1 MGKAGGV
8 IGHRRGRAPKGW
20 WRISVM
26 DMEILCRR
34 LELTGYGRPPV
45 GVRRF
50 FGWTVRLET
59 RWVSAIRAA
68 IPYSEA
74 QGSLM
79 FPRPDPHIGGV
90 RLKDRMASGTIRL
103 KSDAPGGSGQPS
115 RVWHYRNDRPFFDVA
130 RADVIPPYLGHRRV
144 GGRFFRNHVQFHHA
158 HVALSYFVLRLD
170 LLVVQLAVMS
180 LSFGGHYYIDNQY
193 HVAESWLGR
202 FSWFRR
208 KQQLHFLHHRRGN
221 CNFAVI
227 DFFWDRLLG
236 TYRSVEL

>member
-1 MGKAGGV
+1 MGKAAGV
-8 IGHRRGRAPKGW
+8 IVHRRGRAPKGW

-130 RADVIPPYLGHRRV
+130 RADVIPPISRTSPRWRKILQESCSISPRPLCRRS
-144 GGRFFRNHVQFHHA
+144 RCFC
-158 HVALSYFVLRLD
+158 
-170 LLVVQLAVMS
+170 S
-180 LSFGGHYYIDNQY
+180 LP
-193 HVAESWLGR
+193 R
-202 FSWFRR
+202 
-208 KQQLHFLHHRRGN
+208 
-221 CNFAVI
+221 
-227 DFFWDRLLG
+227 
-236 TYRSVEL
+236 